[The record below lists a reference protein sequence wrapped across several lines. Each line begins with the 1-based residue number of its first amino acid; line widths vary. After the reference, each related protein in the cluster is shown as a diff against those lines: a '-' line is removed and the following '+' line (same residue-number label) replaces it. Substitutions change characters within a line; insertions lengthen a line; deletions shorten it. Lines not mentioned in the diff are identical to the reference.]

1 MRRDVK
7 AASGDTLLIVLLCIG
22 GIISFGLAVFVWMK
36 RGNTRRSG
44 MTSGQTSST
53 PGQTSFS
60 PRMRDLRAPSPVSS
74 PRQQNLAQKIGERNL
89 PLPGNLGKHERNPES
104 TAYSPIST
112 ASNPH
117 GENTRDVSRRN
128 VSSVL
133 YGQIVDAVEAGNAMF
148 SNEFSPR
155 MQDDGV
161 KQRKLPDDIRVPVR
175 EERHFSIA
183 TDDEV
188 LSEDV

>member
-7 AASGDTLLIVLLCIG
+7 AASGDTLLIVLLCLG
-22 GIISFGLAVFVWMK
+22 GILSFGLAVMVWMK
-36 RGNTRRSG
+36 RGNNRRSD
-44 MTSGQTSST
+44 MTSFT
-53 PGQTSFS
+53 
-60 PRMRDLRAPSPVSS
+60 PRMRDFRVPSPVSS

-89 PLPGNLGKHERNPES
+89 PLPGNLGKHERSPES

-117 GENTRDVSRRN
+117 GENTRDFSRR
-128 VSSVL
+128 
-133 YGQIVDAVEAGNAMF
+133 IVDAVEAGSAMF
-148 SNEFSPR
+148 NNEFSPR
-155 MQDDGV
+155 LQDDGV

-175 EERHFSIA
+175 EERHFNIA

-188 LSEDV
+188 LSEV